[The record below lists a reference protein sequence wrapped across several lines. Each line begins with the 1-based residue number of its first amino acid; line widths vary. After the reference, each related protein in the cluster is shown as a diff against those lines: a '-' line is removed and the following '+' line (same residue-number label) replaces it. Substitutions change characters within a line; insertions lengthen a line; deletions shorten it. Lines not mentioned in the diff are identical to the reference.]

1 MTKVTLN
8 PAQLDNPKQPKGG
21 DMFNVVMP
29 DGTVRVVKSKAEAL
43 RLIREMQESYTGYFR

>member
-1 MTKVTLN
+1 
-8 PAQLDNPKQPKGG
+8 
-21 DMFNVVMP
+21 MFNVVMP